1 MKKIRRAMAALLLIC
16 FVLPALFGALNYR
29 AAAEAWDRKQGML
42 SGMEEAL
49 KAAFPF
55 SEQLKS
61 SAVTLRLICGQKQQ
75 KGIFIA
81 EDSLIEDT
89 KDPVSEYIRKNI
101 EGIKEFSEN
110 CDIPEAYCMLIPAA
124 SAIRQADVPVRAPL
138 YNQWMLIDSVTRS
151 LEGTVGTADAYH
163 ALFQNNTSYIYYNT
177 DSALTSLGGYYV
189 YAVLAQKL
197 GKTVRE
203 RSQFSITTVCDDYYG
218 KLYEKLPYGKV
229 QPDMIQIY
237 SFERYSRNYLVTHYE
252 DGIPTKIYNT
262 LFPKWLAEMDGDRRS
277 VFLGGQSEVV
287 DIYSS
292 SPYSDSLLVIA
303 DDTMLSYI
311 PMLANHY
318 KRVTVA
324 DVGTVSGEAL
334 KQLLKKEDYDQLL
347 FACSTD
353 TFIHTDDYARI
364 TDAVIN

>member
-1 MKKIRRAMAALLLIC
+1 
-16 FVLPALFGALNYR
+16 
-29 AAAEAWDRKQGML
+29 
-42 SGMEEAL
+42 
-49 KAAFPF
+49 
-55 SEQLKS
+55 
-61 SAVTLRLICGQKQQ
+61 
-75 KGIFIA
+75 
-81 EDSLIEDT
+81 
-89 KDPVSEYIRKNI
+89 
-101 EGIKEFSEN
+101 
-110 CDIPEAYCMLIPAA
+110 
-124 SAIRQADVPVRAPL
+124 
-138 YNQWMLIDSVTRS
+138 
-151 LEGTVGTADAYH
+151 
-163 ALFQNNTSYIYYNT
+163 
-177 DSALTSLGGYYV
+177 
-189 YAVLAQKL
+189 
-197 GKTVRE
+197 
-203 RSQFSITTVCDDYYG
+203 
-218 KLYEKLPYGKV
+218 
-229 QPDMIQIY
+229 MIQIY

-364 TDAVIN
+364 TDAVINGQK